1 MEFRPISNVFEIKGF
16 YSAIKYNW
24 DEKFI
29 FNGES
34 HGFWEAVFVE
44 SGMVEVT
51 EDENVYLLGGGN
63 LILHA
68 PMEFHR
74 IRSAQGTSP
83 KGFIFSFLTLGELPE
98 SLRSG
103 VFTLEPSLLKR
114 YCDLCEK
121 IYQFFHFPSS
131 PTQGQEV
138 GALLSAFLIKLGS
151 RSAVSGISM
160 TQSATEYRNIVSYMS
175 QNVHLNLT
183 LSDIARENNVSIS
196 YVKLLFSTYAGIS
209 PKSYF
214 NQLRLR
220 RASELLD
227 EGRSVTE
234 IATAMNFSSPS
245 YFSAFYKRHTGIS
258 PSEQQK
264 DGGTFKF

>member
-1 MEFRPISNVFEIKGF
+1 
-16 YSAIKYNW
+16 
-24 DEKFI
+24 
-29 FNGES
+29 
-34 HGFWEAVFVE
+34 
-44 SGMVEVT
+44 
-51 EDENVYLLGGGN
+51 
-63 LILHA
+63 
-68 PMEFHR
+68 
-74 IRSAQGTSP
+74 
-83 KGFIFSFLTLGELPE
+83 
-98 SLRSG
+98 
-103 VFTLEPSLLKR
+103 
-114 YCDLCEK
+114 
-121 IYQFFHFPSS
+121 
-131 PTQGQEV
+131 V
-138 GALLSAFLIKLGS
+138 GALLSAFLIKLGL
-151 RSAVSGISM
+151 RSVVSGISM
-160 TQSATEYRNIVSYMS
+160 AQSATEYRNIVSHMS

-220 RASELLD
+220 RASEQLD

-258 PSEQQK
+258 PSVQQK